1 MSTWE
6 LFQASD
12 ICPPD
17 FASLTPLEQSELY
30 KRFQASRMP
39 EPEPE
44 PEVEP
49 EIQPEPGSRET
60 TEREAAL
67 DLWGDSATAEDAQS
81 GGSATAQN
89 ERQQQTEAPAAPKTM
104 STSAPKT
111 AWWRRHH

>member
-30 KRFQASRMP
+30 KRFQASRTP
-39 EPEPE
+39 EPEAE
-44 PEVEP
+44 A
-49 EIQPEPGSRET
+49 EPGSQET

-67 DLWGDSATAEDAQS
+67 DLWGDGATAEDAQS
-81 GGSATAQN
+81 GGAAMVAMVNEASARHLHPHSSVKQAV
-89 ERQQQTEAPAAPKTM
+89 ERVG
-104 STSAPKT
+104 
-111 AWWRRHH
+111 